1 MEDIRLKTAP
11 LEFAGKTW
19 QLRCNMNVLADVQAA
34 VGGDFSRAMNQ
45 NSTFRGSLE
54 FLAAMLNDF
63 ADEQGWPERYT
74 SRDLGRVIGWEEYS
88 RLSETVMDLVYSS
101 LSSAEPSEEETEPKN

>member
-1 MEDIRLKTAP
+1 MDIRQKTLPFVFEGRTYALK
-11 LEFAGKTW
+11 
-19 QLRCNMNVLADVQAA
+19 CNMNVLADVQAA

-45 NSTFRGSLE
+45 NSTFRGALE
-54 FLAAMLNDF
+54 FLAAMLNDY

-101 LSSAEPSEEETEPKN
+101 LSSAEPSEETEPKN